1 MLEAPYK
8 NKGLVN
14 SCFIQYLKMLI
25 KPYKFQS
32 FWSVGSISLTLIT
45 KNLHAWPSRPTKPKY
60 KTKPKRDPVPGT
72 RKCSQRYEIDHF
84 CPGFFPAIQS
94 CEIPFEIPFGILVK
108 FSFGIH
114 LEILFD
120 IPFEVPCGLPLELS
134 LEISLELPFEIPL
147 QTPLELFLEIQ
158 FEIPFEIHFY
168 IPFEKTHF
176 R

>member
-1 MLEAPYK
+1 MLGQAVPL
-8 NKGLVN
+8 NL
-14 SCFIQYLKMLI
+14 S
-25 KPYKFQS
+25 
-32 FWSVGSISLTLIT
+32 T
-45 KNLHAWPSRPTKPKY
+45 KLSQIGIRCS
-60 KTKPKRDPVPGT
+60 GT

-134 LEISLELPFEIPL
+134 LEISLEIPFEIPL

-168 IPFEKTHF
+168 IPFEKHNSQKPSPPTSLSSF
-176 R
+176 SLVL